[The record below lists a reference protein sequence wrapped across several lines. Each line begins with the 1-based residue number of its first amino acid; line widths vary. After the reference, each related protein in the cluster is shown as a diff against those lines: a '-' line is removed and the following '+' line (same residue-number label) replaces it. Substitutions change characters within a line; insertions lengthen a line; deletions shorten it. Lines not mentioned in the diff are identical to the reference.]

1 MLIVGEAILKQ
12 ELLKDADKSHIKNS
26 SYYLTIGAII
36 PVGEGAKKFDFNK
49 PTEMLGNSAPAGGLG
64 CL

>member
-26 SYYLTIGAII
+26 SHCPG
-36 PVGEGAKKFDFNK
+36 
-49 PTEMLGNSAPAGGLG
+49 SATAV
-64 CL
+64 